1 MSTGESSSC
10 LGAVCDL
17 WGRCLP
23 CFSGSSAFFG
33 IRLSRDVPL
42 SELYTRLAVAGRKRL
57 YRAKLPSSGRI
68 SPSLTAKRVHQ
79 SWQMEDCGSSTSG
92 YSLSPPFP
100 KITMVRLT
108 PLTVPWKQ
116 FELWGG
122 GGRTQGT
129 KEASCFPPVIWAGEE
144 RGGFI
149 TNVGCNDREER
160 GSACWVIVP

>member
-42 SELYTRLAVAGRKRL
+42 SELYTRLAVAGRKHL
-57 YRAKLPSSGRI
+57 YRAKLSSCGRI
-68 SPSLTAKRVHQ
+68 SPSMTVKKVHQ
-79 SWQMEDCGSSTSG
+79 SWQTEDCGSSMSG
-92 YSLSPPFP
+92 YSPSPPFP
-100 KITMVRLT
+100 KITTVRLT

-116 FELWGG
+116 FKVVG
-122 GGRTQGT
+122 GGRRALRRQAVFHLWSGLGKNEVALLPMLAVMTERRG
-129 KEASCFPPVIWAGEE
+129 AVPAG
-144 RGGFI
+144 
-149 TNVGCNDREER
+149 
-160 GSACWVIVP
+160 